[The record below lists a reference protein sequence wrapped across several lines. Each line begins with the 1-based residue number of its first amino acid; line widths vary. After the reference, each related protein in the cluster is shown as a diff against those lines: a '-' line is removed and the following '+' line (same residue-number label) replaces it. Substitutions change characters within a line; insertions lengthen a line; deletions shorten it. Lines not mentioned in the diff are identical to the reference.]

1 MEKYQPQSL
10 AQLKALVKD
19 ESVYLGD
26 IDTSLI
32 ADMSSLFEPD
42 VCGAWAG
49 RKDFSGIES
58 WNVSNVRDMSL
69 MFHNCHFFNADIS
82 GWNVSSCES
91 FYKMFG
97 NCYLFNQPLGK
108 WNTSKVRD
116 VRYMFSMCA
125 SFKGDL
131 NSWDISNLKETYGM
145 FDDCNCAVPSWYN
158 KMKG

>member
-1 MEKYQPQSL
+1 MEKYQPQNL
-10 AQLKALVKD
+10 AQLKTLVKD

-26 IDTSLI
+26 IDTSNI
-32 ADMSSLFEPD
+32 TDMTSLFEPD

-97 NCYLFNQPLGK
+97 NCYLFN
-108 WNTSKVRD
+108 
-116 VRYMFSMCA
+116 
-125 SFKGDL
+125 
-131 NSWDISNLKETYGM
+131 
-145 FDDCNCAVPSWYN
+145 
-158 KMKG
+158 

>member
-1 MEKYQPQSL
+1 
-10 AQLKALVKD
+10 
-19 ESVYLGD
+19 
-26 IDTSLI
+26 
-32 ADMSSLFEPD
+32 
-42 VCGAWAG
+42 
-49 RKDFSGIES
+49 
-58 WNVSNVRDMSL
+58 
-69 MFHNCHFFNADIS
+69 
-82 GWNVSSCES
+82 
-91 FYKMFG
+91 MFG

-145 FDDCNCAVPSWYN
+145 FDGCNCAVPSWYN

>member
-1 MEKYQPQSL
+1 MPKFVPKTKRELQELIS
-10 AQLKALVKD
+10 D

-32 ADMSSLFEPD
+32 KDMRSSFEVNALD
-42 VCGAWAG
+42 GVD
-49 RKDFSGIES
+49 RSDFNEIES
-58 WNVSNVRDMSL
+58 WNVSNVLDVSL
-69 MFHNCHFFNADIS
+69 MFHNCHFFNTDIS
-82 GWNVSSCES
+82 DWNVSSFES

-131 NSWDISNLKETYGM
+131 NSW
-145 FDDCNCAVPSWYN
+145 YN